1 MRMKWEDTIVIDP
14 EIRSGKPIIKGTR
27 ITAFDVLGWL
37 ASGMTY
43 EDVLE
48 DFPELT
54 KEQLL
59 ACLGYAADREAI
71 TKIVLV
77 REPSV

>member
-1 MRMKWEDTIVIDP
+1 MGWEDIIVIDP
-14 EIRSGKPIIKGTR
+14 EIRSGKPIIRGTR
-27 ITAFDVLGWL
+27 ITTFDVLGWL

-43 EDVLE
+43 EDILD

-54 KEQLL
+54 KEQIL
-59 ACLGYAADREAI
+59 ACLAYAADRDAA